1 MDVERSLDRTAAKS
15 VGPLPADHPQVR
27 IGKVGVLLVNL
38 GTPDAATPQALRR
51 YLKQFLTD
59 KRVIEWPKAL
69 WYPILY
75 GIVLN
80 TRPKRVAKAY
90 AEIWNN
96 ERDESFL
103 RTYTR
108 GQAEKLQ
115 QRLSDLPGVVVD
127 WGMRYG
133 QPSIE
138 SGIERLTAAGC
149 DRIVMYP
156 LYPQY
161 SATTTATVN
170 DDFFAALMRMRFM
183 PAVRTVPA
191 YHDEPAYVDAL
202 GRSIE
207 AHLATLDFEPQMI
220 IASYHGIPQSY
231 FKRGDPYHCHCMKTS
246 RLLRERMGWSKDFLM
261 TTFQSRFGP
270 EEWLQ
275 PYFDKTVEAL
285 PKKGIT
291 RLVTFNPGFVSDC
304 LETLEEIAGE
314 GGEIFH
320 HAGGTHYSHVPCLN
334 DSEHG
339 MSVIETMTRRELQG
353 WV

>member
-1 MDVERSLDRTAAKS
+1 LALRLSRRPWSILGMNVDPRLGQQRLDPASAKA
-15 VGPLPADHPQVR
+15 VGPLTPDHPPVA

-38 GTPDAATPQALRR
+38 GTPDAPTAPALRR
-51 YLKQFLTD
+51 YLRQFLSD
-59 KRVIEWPKAL
+59 SRVIEWPKAL

-90 AEIWNN
+90 EEIWNKDL
-96 ERDESFL
+96 DESYL

-108 GQAEKLQ
+108 NQSEKLQ
-115 QRLSDLPGVVVD
+115 TLLRDKAGVVVD

-138 SGIERLTAAGC
+138 SGIERLTKAGC

-156 LYPQY
+156 LYPHY
-161 SATTTATVN
+161 SATTTATVC
-170 DDFFAALMRMRFM
+170 DDFFASLMRMRFM
-183 PAVRTVPA
+183 PAVRTVPS
-191 YHDEPAYVDAL
+191 YHDEPVFIEAL
-202 GRSIE
+202 ARSIE
-207 AHLATLDFEPQMI
+207 KHLATLDFEPQMI

-231 FKRGDPYHCHCMKTS
+231 FKKGDPYHCHCLKTS

-275 PYFDKTVEAL
+275 QDGRGAAEKGRDEARHLQPRLRVGL
-285 PKKGIT
+285 P
-291 RLVTFNPGFVSDC
+291 
-304 LETLEEIAGE
+304 
-314 GGEIFH
+314 
-320 HAGGTHYSHVPCLN
+320 
-334 DSEHG
+334 
-339 MSVIETMTRRELQG
+339 
-353 WV
+353 